1 MKTTDIM
8 PGDILV
14 GRYEDGR
21 VNYVTIMDKAILVQE
36 YASGTSCYEIVRA
49 VYTTSPTH
57 TIWVET
63 SRLKDYTRFYR
74 DVNADVYDR
83 SGNLVHPERLT
94 RHISSAELTMA

>member
-1 MKTTDIM
+1 MKITDIM

-14 GRYEDGR
+14 GKYDDGR
-21 VNYVTIMDKAILVQE
+21 VNYVTITDKAVLVQE
-36 YASGTSCYEIVRA
+36 YAHRTACFEVVRA

-74 DVNADVYDR
+74 DVNADIYDKN
-83 SGNLVHPERLT
+83 GNVVQPERLT
-94 RHISSAELTMA
+94 RRLSSVELTMA